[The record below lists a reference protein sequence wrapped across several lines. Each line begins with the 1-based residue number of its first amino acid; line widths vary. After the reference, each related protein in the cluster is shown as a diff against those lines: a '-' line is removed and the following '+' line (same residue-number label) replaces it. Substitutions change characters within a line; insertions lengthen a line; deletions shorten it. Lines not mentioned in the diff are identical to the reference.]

1 MLGQAHAQMAVMDVG
16 ETAGGG
22 RRGVGVKQSAFDA
35 KMDRW
40 LPVTATKPAAP
51 ATTDRAMTHRACQR
65 GQRLSKF
72 VRAVEGLTDQ
82 LRSGLEL
89 RAESLYFPKVFAVAI
104 RKT

>member
-51 ATTDRAMTHRACQR
+51 ATTDRAMRWAAHSRTGAPV
-65 GQRLSKF
+65 SP
-72 VRAVEGLTDQ
+72 
-82 LRSGLEL
+82 
-89 RAESLYFPKVFAVAI
+89 ESPRTSSWPRTI
-104 RKT
+104 R